1 MEGLASRSE
10 LRKEVER
17 ERRRIRDRQRRQ
29 SMSFEERE
37 KHLARRRRNYQ
48 LRRQRA
54 ETARINPPPQIPF
67 QQTTISSTQLPLTNA
82 QTVIS
87 DISPQVNTGAGSAA
101 AAVVVG
107 SNREP
112 QRLMLDTR
120 STQSLEIPAHK
131 LAILPGKVRLNRIKH
146 LARVINEPAS
156 DGAAKGGMMNANG
169 ASNCLLSKGLRLNRV
184 KRLARSLNPAA
195 QENNTMEKKEKSVY
209 SASESQNSYNL
220 SLSFGSLCLSN
231 AGVENNSAFAYSADS
246 VFGFPCNGSLR
257 GNMNIDGRQS
267 CSFDGNRAGE
277 TMSKDRA
284 SAARDYLFGN
294 NSNSLSGVA
303 AHRYSTS
310 PLSCPKSQP
319 VASANGGNS
328 GGFQRSLNPTDH
340 LLRKNTIFRSALTE
354 NGSKQLQHLLSLK
367 EPSIIN
373 KIFEGVIKSIFE
385 LMTINQ
391 HGHSLFAQ
399 LIKSCSDDQLRIIMK
414 RLTADP
420 LVGNLIVTTS
430 RTLIGSYS
438 IMKLIEVLKRSPL
451 IFKVITALQAGF
463 FLMMISENGSRVI
476 YKCLDVLDTRTN
488 EFLYVAAKCQCLNLA
503 VHEHGCLSLINFID
517 KMRGQH
523 RFELLHVIAKHS
535 LHLSQNPSGNYVVQK
550 VVELDN
556 PYLIEEI
563 CCQLKGHIA
572 KLSLQKGGS
581 HVVERMLNS
590 RGMHQL
596 AIELLESNNLLHVAQ
611 HRYGNYVVQVA
622 LNASKRA
629 GSPIYQQL
637 MKKLE
642 RYLHCLQYG
651 YARNVYNLIKPGVA
665 MK

>member
-1 MEGLASRSE
+1 ME
-10 LRKEVER
+10 K
-17 ERRRIRDRQRRQ
+17 
-29 SMSFEERE
+29 
-37 KHLARRRRNYQ
+37 
-48 LRRQRA
+48 
-54 ETARINPPPQIPF
+54 
-67 QQTTISSTQLPLTNA
+67 
-82 QTVIS
+82 
-87 DISPQVNTGAGSAA
+87 
-101 AAVVVG
+101 
-107 SNREP
+107 
-112 QRLMLDTR
+112 
-120 STQSLEIPAHK
+120 
-131 LAILPGKVRLNRIKH
+131 
-146 LARVINEPAS
+146 
-156 DGAAKGGMMNANG
+156 
-169 ASNCLLSKGLRLNRV
+169 
-184 KRLARSLNPAA
+184 
-195 QENNTMEKKEKSVY
+195 KKEKSVY

-231 AGVENNSAFAYSADS
+231 AGVENNSAFAYSANS
-246 VFGFPCNGSLR
+246 VIGFPSNGSLR
-257 GNMNIDGRQS
+257 GNMNIDGGQS
-267 CSFDGNRAGE
+267 SSFDGNRAGE
-277 TMSKDRA
+277 TMSKDRE
-284 SAARDYLFGN
+284 SVARDYLFGN
-294 NSNSLSGVA
+294 NSNFLSGVA
-303 AHRYSTS
+303 HRCSTS
-310 PLSCPKSQP
+310 PLSGPKSQP
-319 VASANGGNS
+319 VANANGGNC
-328 GGFQRSLNPTDH
+328 GGFRSLNPTH

-373 KIFEGVIKSIFE
+373 KIFVGVIKSIFE

-430 RTLIGSYS
+430 RTVIGSYS

-451 IFKVITALQAGF
+451 IFKVITALQGGF

-488 EFLYVAAKCQCLNLA
+488 EFLYVAAISQCLNLA

-517 KMRGQH
+517 KMRGQQH

-550 VVELDN
+550 VVELDD
-556 PYLIEEI
+556 PYLIQEI

-637 MKKLE
+637 MMKLE
-642 RYLHCLQYG
+642 QYLHCLQYG
-651 YARNVYNLIKPGVA
+651 YARNVYNLIKAGVA
-665 MK
+665 SQ